1 MNMGQLSY
9 KKKLM
14 LVVVWW
20 FKKFTRLKYNI
31 FVLNFRKNIILTH
44 APVNNFIKHTH
55 VHFIIS
61 CYGMWDISVT
71 YA

>member
-44 APVNNFIKHTH
+44 APVNNYKTHTRAFH
-55 VHFIIS
+55 YFVLRDVGH
-61 CYGMWDISVT
+61 
-71 YA
+71 